1 MTKAKEI
8 LLLSGSLAAIIGSSL
23 WIYFTQFA
31 QPAFNVPLHQRVGEV
46 LAQETARLIHT
57 QGQVVIVTMDTA
69 KEPELKAQ
77 MVIFEKTLKKLGPMS
92 VKELPVDTDDKPHYR
107 TGAGLSSRRFL
118 RIVKKSASADAIVSF
133 IGAPRMSEEELA
145 QVDKAPKFI
154 AECRS
159 PDRIKKLFDKNVLQV
174 AVVNRFEYPAPVKHN
189 PKTPKQWFEKYYQV
203 VTAENASILPKNAA
217 D

>member
-57 QGQVVIVTMDTA
+57 QGQVVVVTMDA
-69 KEPELKAQ
+69 SKEPELKAQ
-77 MVIFEKTLKKLGPMS
+77 MQIFEKTLKKLGPIS
-92 VKELPVDTDDKPHYR
+92 IKELPVETDDKPHYR

-118 RIVKKSASADAIVSF
+118 RILKKSATADAIVSF
-133 IGAPRMSEEELA
+133 IGAPRMTEEELA
-145 QVDKAPKFI
+145 QVEKAPKFV

-159 PDRIKKLFDKNVLQV
+159 PDRIKRLFDKKLLQV

>member
-8 LLLSGSLAAIIGSSL
+8 LLLSGSLAAIIGSCL

-57 QGQVVIVTMDTA
+57 QGQVVVVTMDA
-69 KEPELKAQ
+69 SKEPELKAQ
-77 MVIFEKTLKKLGPMS
+77 MQIFEKTLKKLGPIS
-92 VKELPVDTDDKPHYR
+92 IKELPVETDDKPHYR

-118 RIVKKSASADAIVSF
+118 RILKKSATADAIVSF
-133 IGAPRMSEEELA
+133 IGAPRMTEEELA
-145 QVDKAPKFI
+145 QVDRAPKFV

-159 PDRIKKLFDKNVLQV
+159 PDRIKRLFDKKLLQV

>member
-1 MTKAKEI
+1 MTKAKEVF
-8 LLLSGSLAAIIGSSL
+8 LLSGSAAAILGSGI
-23 WIYFTQFA
+23 WIYFTQVTT
-31 QPAFNVPLHQRVGEV
+31 PVYNVPLHQRVGEV

-57 QGQVVIVTMDTA
+57 QGQVVVVTMDA
-69 KEPELKAQ
+69 SKEPELKAQ
-77 MVIFEKTLKKLGPMS
+77 LRMFEQTLKKMGPIS
-92 VKELPVDTDDKPHYR
+92 VKELPVDTEDKPQYR

-133 IGAPRMSEEELA
+133 IGAPRMTEEELD
-145 QVDKAPKFI
+145 QVGKSPSFV

-159 PDRIKKLFDKNVLQV
+159 ADKIKRLFDKNILQV

-203 VTAENASILPKNAA
+203 VTAENASSLPKNSG

>member
-57 QGQVVIVTMDTA
+57 QGQVVVVTMDA
-69 KEPELKAQ
+69 SKEPELKAQ
-77 MVIFEKTLKKLGPMS
+77 MQIFEKTLKKLGPIS
-92 VKELPVDTDDKPHYR
+92 IKELPVETDDKPHYR

-118 RIVKKSASADAIVSF
+118 RILKKSATADAIVSF
-133 IGAPRMSEEELA
+133 IGAPRMTEEELA
-145 QVDKAPKFI
+145 QVDKAPKFV

-159 PDRIKKLFDKNVLQV
+159 PDRIKRLFDKKLLQV

>member
-8 LLLSGSLAAIIGSSL
+8 LLLSGSLAAIVGSSL

-31 QPAFNVPLHQRVGEV
+31 QPTFNVPLHQRVGEV

-57 QGQVVIVTMDTA
+57 QGQVVVVTMDA
-69 KEPELKAQ
+69 SKEPELKAQ
-77 MVIFEKTLKKLGPMS
+77 MQIFEKTLKKLGPINI
-92 VKELPVDTDDKPHYR
+92 KELPVETDDKPHYR

-118 RIVKKSASADAIVSF
+118 RILKKSAAADAIVSF
-133 IGAPRMSEEELA
+133 IGAPRMTEEELA
-145 QVDKAPKFI
+145 QVDKAPKFV

-159 PDRIKKLFDKNVLQV
+159 PDRIKRLFDKKLLQV